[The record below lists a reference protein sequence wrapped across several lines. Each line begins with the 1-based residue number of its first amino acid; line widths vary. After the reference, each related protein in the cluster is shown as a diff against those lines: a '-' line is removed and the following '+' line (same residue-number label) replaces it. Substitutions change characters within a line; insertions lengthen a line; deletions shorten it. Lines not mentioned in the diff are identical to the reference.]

1 MMFGMIPYR
10 DKRNLGVYNY
20 NPFRDLEDMER
31 LFLRDRT
38 IGEFKTDISED
49 EQAYILEA
57 DLPGFK
63 KEDVHVDLEGDSL
76 IIRAER
82 KSESE
87 EKDQSGNCIRRERC
101 FGSFSRS
108 FDISGVKSE
117 EIKASLD
124 NGVLRLTLPK
134 KQASLPASR
143 RLEIE

>member
-1 MMFGMIPYR
+1 MFGMIPYR

-87 EKDQSGNCIRRERC
+87 EKDQSGSCIRRERC